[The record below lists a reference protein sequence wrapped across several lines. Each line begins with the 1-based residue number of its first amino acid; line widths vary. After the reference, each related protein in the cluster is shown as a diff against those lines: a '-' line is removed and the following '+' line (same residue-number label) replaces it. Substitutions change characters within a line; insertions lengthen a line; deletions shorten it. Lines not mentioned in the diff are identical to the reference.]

1 MAERLILQFVTLGI
15 FSFLMGITFC
25 DFYKLDIVRKLI
37 WFGIFL
43 VISAYVLRTCGEF
56 DLTLILPVPMVAA
69 IGLAWLQKR
78 KFAKGVSSCC
88 KNG

>member
-1 MAERLILQFVTLGI
+1 MAERLILQFMTLAI

-25 DFYKLDIVRKLI
+25 DFYKLHTVLKLI

-43 VISAYVLRTCGEF
+43 MIGANVLRSCGEF
-56 DLTLILPVPMVAA
+56 DLTLILPVPMITA

-78 KFAKGVSSCC
+78 RR
-88 KNG
+88 

>member
-1 MAERLILQFVTLGI
+1 MAERLILQFVTLAI

-25 DFYKLDIVRKLI
+25 DFYKLHTVLKLI

-43 VISAYVLRTCGEF
+43 MISVYVLCMCGEF
-56 DLTLILPVPMVAA
+56 DLTLILPVPMIAA

-78 KFAKGVSSCC
+78 RR
-88 KNG
+88 